1 MQSWLTKGKKSVPQT
16 KKELFNIIKNSPK
29 TQETIWNIS
38 TFYHIFGRFH
48 KLFYFSKTN
57 IKTFL
62 KHPVNSNNQ
71 LKAGLSKE
79 KQYFPCINQD
89 TSSI

>member
-1 MQSWLTKGKKSVPQT
+1 MCQQALKK
-16 KKELFNIIKNSPK
+16 
-29 TQETIWNIS
+29 QEKPNA
-38 TFYHIFGRFH
+38 IFGRFH
-48 KLFYFSKTN
+48 KLFHFSKTN
-57 IKTFL
+57 IKTFP

-79 KQYFPCINQD
+79 KQHFSCINQD